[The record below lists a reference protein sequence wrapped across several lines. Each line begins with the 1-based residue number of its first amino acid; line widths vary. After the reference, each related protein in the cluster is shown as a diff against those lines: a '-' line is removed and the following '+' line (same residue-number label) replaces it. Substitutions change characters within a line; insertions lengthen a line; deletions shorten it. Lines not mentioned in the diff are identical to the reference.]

1 MLRSERKS
9 LRRFLALYALL
20 MLGLFI
26 LGSTL
31 YYRSQEQVMLL
42 QTKSRLMDYAV
53 EQIRRLKRLHEHFPQ
68 QNRYPR
74 DPRFRSA
81 IYDLEYVKIFST
93 LRDGRVDFLGDIYSV
108 GDVIHYVKILD
119 NYYLGAKYL
128 FIEVPRDRS
137 WQQAVLGRIALAG
150 TVLGILLALLGYSL
164 AKLFVRP
171 MRQSIRLLDDF
182 IHDTT
187 HELNTPLSS
196 ILANIEMIDPAAMKE
211 GDRRRLE
218 RIGVAARTV
227 STLYEDLKFLTLERH
242 RPVRDELFSLD
253 RLLKERLDY
262 FEVLLRSKQLELR
275 TEVEPVTI
283 RADRRLLARLIDNFL
298 SNAIKYNRRG
308 GRIEVTL
315 RPGSLRIADT
325 GVGIEAEAL
334 EQIFERYRR
343 FDSSE
348 GGFGLGLDIVKR
360 IADRYGFVI
369 DIRSRKG
376 EGTEITVSWKT
387 EEE

>member
-1 MLRSERKS
+1 VLRSERKS

-26 LGSTL
+26 LGSTF
-31 YYRSQEQVMLL
+31 YYRSREQVMLL
-42 QTKSRLMDYAV
+42 QTKSRLMDYAA

-93 LRDGRVDFLGDIYSV
+93 LRDGRVNFLGDIYNV

-128 FIEVPRDRS
+128 FVEVPAPRE
-137 WQQAVLGRIALAG
+137 WAVGVFKRIAIAG
-150 TVLGILLALLGYSL
+150 ALLGVLFAFLGYYL
-164 AKLFVRP
+164 ARLFVRP

-242 RPVRDELFSLD
+242 RPVEDAPLALD
-253 RLLKERLDY
+253 RLVKERLDY
-262 FEVLLRSKQLELR
+262 FEVLLRSKQLELQ
-275 TEVEPVTI
+275 TEIEPVTL
-283 RADRRLLARLIDNFL
+283 RADRRLLARLIDNLL

-308 GRIEVTL
+308 GRITVTL
-315 RPGSLRIADT
+315 RPGSLQIADS
-325 GVGIEAEAL
+325 GVGIEEEAL

-360 IADRYGFVI
+360 IADRYGFKI
-369 DIRSRKG
+369 EIHSKKG
-376 EGTEITVSWKT
+376 EGTEIIVSW
-387 EEE
+387 

>member
-68 QNRYPR
+68 ENRYPR

-93 LRDGRVDFLGDIYSV
+93 LRDGQVDFLGDIYSV

-128 FIEVPRDRS
+128 FVEVPRDRS
-137 WQQAVLGRIALAG
+137 WQQAVWGRIALAG

-242 RPVRDELFSLD
+242 RPVRDERFSLD

-275 TEVEPVTI
+275 TDIAPVTI
-283 RADRRLLARLIDNFL
+283 RADRRLLARLIDNLL

-308 GRIEVTL
+308 GRIEVSL

-325 GVGIEAEAL
+325 GVGIDEEAL

-343 FDSSE
+343 FDASE

-360 IADRYGFVI
+360 IADRYGFAI
-369 DIRSRKG
+369 DIRSRRG
-376 EGTEITVSWKT
+376 EGTEITLSWKA

>member
-1 MLRSERKS
+1 VLRSERKS

-42 QTKSRLMDYAV
+42 QTKSRLMDYAA
-53 EQIRRLKRLHEHFPQ
+53 EQIRRLKRLHEHFPE

-93 LRDGRVDFLGDIYSV
+93 LRDGRVDFLGDIYNV

-128 FIEVPRDRS
+128 FVEVPRDRS
-137 WQQAVLGRIALAG
+137 WQQAVLGRIALVG

-164 AKLFVRP
+164 ARLFVRP

-196 ILANIEMIDPAAMKE
+196 ILANIEMIDPTAMKE

-242 RPVRDELFSLD
+242 RPVRDEPLALD

-262 FEVLLRSKQLELR
+262 FEVLLRSKELTLE
-275 TEVEPVTI
+275 TDIEPVAI
-283 RADRRLLARLIDNFL
+283 QADRRLLARLIDNLL

-325 GVGIEAEAL
+325 GVGIDEEAL

-369 DIRSRKG
+369 GIRSRKG
-376 EGTEITVSWKT
+376 EGTEITLTW
-387 EEE
+387 EETKK